1 MKTTIPKLRRII
13 RKVITESKYE
23 WMKNKKGSGFPFT
36 DAQWSAT
43 DQAEKDTYMDWA
55 FGDDEDDSLRG
66 DESDEPYNQERVD
79 RMIMF
84 LDDMDGDGRIPEF
97 EYDEDAVFHRLQGEF
112 PDASEEE
119 IAEAMDSY

>member
-23 WMKNKKGSGFPFT
+23 WMKNKRGSGFPFT
-36 DAQWSAT
+36 DAQWAAT
-43 DQAEKDTYMDWA
+43 DQAEKDAYMDWA

-66 DESDEPYNQERVD
+66 DEGEEYDQERVN

-84 LDDMDGDGRIPEF
+84 LDDLDEF
-97 EYDEDAVFHRLQGEF
+97 SMGMLDHSEDEVFHALQGEF

-119 IAEAMDSY
+119 IAEAMASF

>member
-1 MKTTIPKLRRII
+1 MRTTIQKLRKMI

-36 DAQWSAT
+36 DAQWAAT
-43 DQAEKDTYMDWA
+43 DQAEKDAYMDWA
-55 FGDDEDDSLRG
+55 FGDDEDDALRG
-66 DESDEPYNQERVD
+66 DESDEPYDQERVN

-84 LDDMDGDGRIPEF
+84 LDDLLEEHPPHLE
-97 EYDEDAVFHRLQGEF
+97 DEDDVFHELQGHF

-119 IAEAMDSY
+119 IAEAMDSF